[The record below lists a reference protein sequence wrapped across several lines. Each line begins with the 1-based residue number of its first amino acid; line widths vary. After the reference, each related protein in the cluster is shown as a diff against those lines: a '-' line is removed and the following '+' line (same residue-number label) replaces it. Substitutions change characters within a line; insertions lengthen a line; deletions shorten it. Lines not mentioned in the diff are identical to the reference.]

1 MVTEKNYYILI
12 PYSQAA
18 QTWVSQAYNAN
29 EIENIGNNKVVL
41 PIFHPANPFEL
52 CYQIE
57 LKETLVNDAMQELIS
72 LNSEI
77 YDSAD
82 AYLQAYPPDDSD
94 LSI

>member
-12 PYSQAA
+12 PYSQTA
-18 QTWVSQAYNAN
+18 QTWISQAYDAN

-57 LKETLVNDAMQELIS
+57 LRESLVNQCIDKLNEL
-72 LNSEI
+72 NAEI
-77 YDSAD
+77 YDSAE
-82 AYLQAYPPDDSD
+82 AYLQAYPQTTD
-94 LSI
+94 LNQF